1 MPRLRGKTGVRVRDY
16 VMLKILDMLYREPMH
31 GYKVMKQL
39 ESSFGVRFGPSILYP
54 VLRKLREMGFVVASE
69 VSVGARRVIVYEIT
83 QDGREFLERNRSSL
97 EAFEKR
103 LARVKE
109 CGLIELMKR
118 LREVLM
124 NIDKLSSEDV
134 EKLKK
139 AISRFLEETQS
150 LGVLA

>member
-1 MPRLRGKTGVRVRDY
+1 
-16 VMLKILDMLYREPMH
+16 
-31 GYKVMKQL
+31 
-39 ESSFGVRFGPSILYP
+39 
-54 VLRKLREMGFVVASE
+54 MGFVVASE